1 MSSSVCETYPGI
13 CSKSRLAHPRPVRL
27 FHPAN
32 DNRQNATR
40 PAIVDLPASLPL
52 PEANPISVVEVGSA
66 VSLLGLLIF
75 AAHEEITA
83 VAPAIASALQRFL
96 ANAPAALW

>member
-32 DNRQNATR
+32 DNRQNATQ
-40 PAIVDLPASLPL
+40 PPIVAL
-52 PEANPISVVEVGSA
+52 PISVPLSEAKPMSALEVGSMI
-66 VSLLGLLIF
+66 SLLGLLVF
-75 AAHEEITA
+75 ATHEEILA
-83 VAPAIASALQRFL
+83 VAPAVASALEQFL
-96 ANAPAALW
+96 ASAPVALW

>member
-1 MSSSVCETYPGI
+1 MSNSVCETYPGI

-32 DNRQNATR
+32 DNRKNAIR
-40 PAIVDLPASLPL
+40 PPVVALTTTLPVFQSK
-52 PEANPISVVEVGSA
+52 PISALEIGSA
-66 VSLLGLLIF
+66 ISLLGLLVF
-75 AAHEEITA
+75 AAHEEIVA
-83 VAPAIASALQRFL
+83 VAPAVASALEQFF